1 MLNLNSGSF
10 IMLLGLAAYIVLA
23 VTLAGFLPDHWAVQI
38 LYALV
43 AGIVWI
49 YPAVKLLDFFYKK
62 QQDKKAT
69 IAEEGRHSQD

>member
-1 MLNLNSGSF
+1 MLNLNSGYF
-10 IMLLGLAAYIVLA
+10 IMLLGLAAYIVVA

-43 AGIVWI
+43 AGMAWI
-49 YPAVKLLDFFYKK
+49 YPAVKFLDFSYRK

-69 IAEEGRHSQD
+69 IAKEDHPSQD